1 MDTQSLPLFR
11 KEHRDKML
19 AVSLQYVYSVFS
31 VDDCEIEIYMGLGGS
46 KTCGIVPGLKHMAI
60 LLAPRPRHNAAWIF
74 LVLRCEPPK
83 NGGIVL
89 SGLLPRTPK

>member
-46 KTCGIVPGLKHMAI
+46 KTCGIVPGLSTWRFYWHLDRDICSLDISSVA
-60 LLAPRPRHNAAWIF
+60 
-74 LVLRCEPPK
+74 V
-83 NGGIVL
+83 
-89 SGLLPRTPK
+89 